1 MKKGILLIFFAAL
14 SMVAFAGEPD
24 KTDAES
30 FASADWHWQPLAKG
44 AEAGYAQL
52 NLFGGSTQSIS
63 VIRYKA
69 RRFRTD
75 IVDAPAEISDST
87 EALAKKHG
95 ALAAINGSYF
105 NMKTLVPTTFV
116 KDAGEQVGS
125 TDESELYRVDGVM
138 YLRGRK
144 VKIAR
149 SESVDYP
156 MVTSRHKEAMAA
168 GPVLLLDGQEARDAW
183 PKGKFYDR
191 RHPRTLIGVTG
202 DGWVYLIVIDGR
214 FPGQGIGA
222 TIHETAMIAKMFGL
236 KDALNLD
243 GGGSSTLWTEPTGV
257 LSHPYDNKRFD
268 PYGQRV
274 VPNIVIIK

>member
-1 MKKGILLIFFAAL
+1 MRRTILFFILAALPFAA
-14 SMVAFAGEPD
+14 SAGVPD
-24 KTDAES
+24 KTDAET
-30 FASADWHWQPLAKG
+30 FAAADWHWQPIAKG

-52 NLFGGSTQSIS
+52 NLFDGSTQFIS

-69 RRFRTD
+69 KRFRTD
-75 IVDAPAEISDST
+75 FVDAPAALSDST
-87 EALAKKHG
+87 EALAKKNG

-116 KDAGEQVGS
+116 KDAGRQVGS
-125 TDESELYRVDGVM
+125 TDESELFRVDGVV

-156 MVTSRHKEAMAA
+156 MVTRRNKEALSA
-168 GPVLLLDGQEARDAW
+168 GPVLLLDGQEAREEW
-183 PKGKFYDR
+183 PSTGFYKK
-191 RHPRTLIGVTG
+191 RHPRTLIGITG
-202 DGWVYLIVIDGR
+202 NGWVYLIVIDGR

-222 TIHETAMIAKMFGL
+222 TIHETAMIAQMFGL